1 MREKTVRSSQ
11 PGPEPGFRAPTI
23 TAIILAVLGTALPTL
38 AGSAGEEAILPPE
51 LPWSGKS
58 RSLMVPADHPWVTP
72 AEKTRLART
81 PRYEQTVSWLRKL
94 VDAAPELAMVSLG
107 TSPEGRDIW
116 MVIASPQ
123 GASTPEALRANGK
136 PTLLAQAGI
145 HAGEIDGKDAGM
157 MLLRDLTVRG
167 NLSDLLREANF
178 LFVPIFNVDGHERF
192 SRFSRMNQRGPE
204 ETGWR
209 VNARRL
215 NLNRDYSKLD
225 TPEMRALV
233 TALNRWEPDL
243 YLDLHVTDGLDY
255 QYDITYGYNGP
266 HAFSPK
272 IAGWL
277 DRYLT
282 PAVNRDLRE
291 WGHTP
296 GPLIFPADFKDP
308 ENGLVLWTGD
318 IRFSNG
324 YGDARHLPTVLVEN
338 HSLKPY
344 DQRVLGTYLFLE
356 SALRTLGLQ
365 GDRLLKAIASDRS
378 RKTAR
383 VPLDW
388 QIPADLD
395 EWLEILGVESRRL
408 PSPISGRERVE
419 WTGIPA
425 VLGYP
430 YRKQTEPS
438 ITVDRPIAYWIPP
451 AWSDVIE
458 RLAIHGVRF
467 ERITEPREIAVEMY
481 RIGDPVLET
490 APFEG
495 HVRVTGTPQLEKIRR
510 VFPPGSIRV
519 PTSQPL
525 GILAM
530 LLLEPAAPDS
540 FFQWGFFHQ
549 ILQRTEYAEAYVL
562 EPMAERMLA
571 GDEALRVEFEEKLRE
586 DAEFAADPDARL
598 LWFYERT
605 PYFDPEWLLY
615 PVARE

>member
-1 MREKTVRSSQ
+1 MRENTGRTFQ
-11 PGPEPGFRAPTI
+11 PAPGPGFRAPTI
-23 TAIILAVLGTALPTL
+23 TAIILAVLGTAMPIL
-38 AGSAGEEAILPPE
+38 AGSAGEDAILPPE

-58 RSLMVPADHPWVTP
+58 RSLMVPTDHPWVTP
-72 AEKTRLART
+72 AEKTGLART
-81 PRYEQTVSWLRKL
+81 SRYEQTVSWLRKL

-107 TSPEGRDIW
+107 TSPERREIW
-116 MVIASPQ
+116 MVIASEP

-136 PTLLAQAGI
+136 PILLAQAGI

-192 SRFSRMNQRGPE
+192 TRFNRMNQRGPE
-204 ETGWR
+204 ESGWR

-255 QYDITYGYNGP
+255 QYDITFGYNGP

-277 DRYLT
+277 DRYLA
-282 PAVNRDLRE
+282 PAVNHDLRE

-296 GPLIFPADFKDP
+296 GPLIFPTDLKDP
-308 ENGLVLWTGD
+308 ENGLILWTGD

-338 HSLKPY
+338 HSLKRY
-344 DQRVLGTYLFLE
+344 DQRVLATYIFLE
-356 SALRTLGLQ
+356 SALRTLGRQ
-365 GDRLLKAIASDRS
+365 GDRLRKAIESDRS

-388 QIPADLD
+388 QIAADAAD
-395 EWLEILGVESRRL
+395 WLNILGVESRRH
-408 PSPISGRERVE
+408 PSPISGGERVE

-425 VLGYP
+425 VLEHP
-430 YRKQTEPS
+430 YQKQTEPS

-451 AWSDVIE
+451 AWNDVIE
-458 RLAIHGVRF
+458 RLEIHGVRF
-467 ERITEPREIAVEMY
+467 ERISEPRVIAVEMY
-481 RIGDPVLET
+481 RIREPVLET

-495 HVRVTGTPQLEKIRR
+495 HVRVTGTPHLEKIRR
-510 VFPPGSIRV
+510 IFPPGSVRV

-549 ILQRTEYAEAYVL
+549 ILQRTEYAEAYVM

-571 GDEALRVEFEEKLRE
+571 GDEALRAEFEEKLRE

-598 LWFYERT
+598 LWFYQRT